1 MSGFTT
7 NFVDESHCSLFV
19 NSENHYTQFCGLKQ
33 HVNLSRTDLEVIMP
47 QTFQMLRSFRSL
59 LGSFSQTVG
68 GHSLLP
74 PTRQPSSDSGFPET
88 FLHVPT
94 TAGPCYCRRK
104 LLVAGKR
111 GGRSPLLVVAAT
123 TVLTTLS
130 ANTERGR
137 KVAMTSLVSVEERV
151 SNERE
156 KRREQRH
163 GCCSVFGRRRCDF
176 AEGGRRPP
184 LPLPTQPTP
193 FFSLNS

>member
-1 MSGFTT
+1 
-7 NFVDESHCSLFV
+7 
-19 NSENHYTQFCGLKQ
+19 
-33 HVNLSRTDLEVIMP
+33 MP

-111 GGRSPLLVVAAT
+111 GGRREFLTKERREENRDMAAARSSVAAGAT
-123 TVLTTLS
+123 SQREDVDRHYHWS
-130 ANTERGR
+130 A
-137 KVAMTSLVSVEERV
+137 L
-151 SNERE
+151 
-156 KRREQRH
+156 
-163 GCCSVFGRRRCDF
+163 
-176 AEGGRRPP
+176 PP
-184 LPLPTQPTP
+184 LPPPRHDRSTGATRH
-193 FFSLNS
+193 